1 MFVWCESLSTIS
13 EWWWILNHMRD
24 TQFINCE
31 NSSSGKVN
39 SLTIKFNFVH
49 GFYNLRNVFFIYLK
63 VSRIPFIYFFFRDM
77 RNMYELQY
85 YCMLLLLLL
94 LLFFVVI
101 FFKYVRKEI
110 QNKNKMSVTFFFLDG
125 TFCSI
130 RYLNR
135 FKKNVKEWEMKYI
148 DICWV
153 NI

>member
-1 MFVWCESLSTIS
+1 
-13 EWWWILNHMRD
+13 MRD

-63 VSRIPFIYFFFRDM
+63 VSRIPFEIW
-77 RNMYELQY
+77 ET
-85 YCMLLLLLL
+85 CMNYNIIVCSLLLLLL

-110 QNKNKMSVTFFFLDG
+110 QNKNKMSVTFFFLAG